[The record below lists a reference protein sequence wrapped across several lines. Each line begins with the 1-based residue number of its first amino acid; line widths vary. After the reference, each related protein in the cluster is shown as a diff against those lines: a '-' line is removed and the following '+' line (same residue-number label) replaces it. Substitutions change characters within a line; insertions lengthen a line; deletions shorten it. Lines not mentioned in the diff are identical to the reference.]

1 MRFLVIAL
9 LIAIIVSLAGALLF
23 VYRDSG
29 QSANRAAKALTLR
42 VGLSIVLFLLL
53 IGGHYFGWITGHL

>member
-9 LIAIIVSLAGALLF
+9 LIAIIVSLASALLF

-29 QSANRAAKALTLR
+29 QSADRAVKALTLR
-42 VGLSIVLFLLL
+42 VGLSIALFLLL
-53 IGGHYFGWITGHL
+53 IGGHYFGWIPEHL

>member
-9 LIAIIVSLAGALLF
+9 LIAIVVSLASALLF
-23 VYRDSG
+23 VYRDRG
-29 QSANRAAKALTLR
+29 KKADRAVKALTLR
-42 VGLSIVLFLLL
+42 VALSIALFLVL